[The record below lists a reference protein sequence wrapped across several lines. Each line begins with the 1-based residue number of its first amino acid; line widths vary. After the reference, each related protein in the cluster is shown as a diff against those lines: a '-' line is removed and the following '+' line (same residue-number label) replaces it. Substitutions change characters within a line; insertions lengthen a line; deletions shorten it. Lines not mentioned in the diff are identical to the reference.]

1 MELEQMDADN
11 LEIDI
16 LADPD
21 LALTEEE
28 KAEARKA
35 IKELSSAAE
44 DPPDTSESSS
54 SDSAW
59 HELCHSLGVES
70 GDLSHV
76 EDDRLLRLR
85 KELSSESMGEV
96 EALLAS
102 QKKQAAQTA
111 QMRAAVG
118 KMARKRLHR

>member
-1 MELEQMDADN
+1 M
-11 LEIDI
+11 
-16 LADPD
+16 
-21 LALTEEE
+21 
-28 KAEARKA
+28 
-35 IKELSSAAE
+35 
-44 DPPDTSESSS
+44 
-54 SDSAW
+54 
-59 HELCHSLGVES
+59 ES

-118 KMARKRLHR
+118 KLARKRLHR